1 MSKQEQIESVFRVR
15 FYQGDQI
22 YEIYARSLGQDAMF
36 GFLEVEEI
44 VFGESNALIVNP
56 EEEKLKAEFE
66 GVICSYVPLHSV
78 LRIDEVKMEGVAK
91 VLPAPK
97 QQGNKVI
104 RPFPAHLYERKP
116 E

>member
-1 MSKQEQIESVFRVR
+1 
-15 FYQGDQI
+15 
-22 YEIYARSLGQDAMF
+22 MF

-44 VFGESNALIVNP
+44 VFGESDTLIVNP
-56 EEEKLKAEFE
+56 EEEKLKTEFE
-66 GVICSYVPLHSV
+66 GVMCSYIPLHSV
-78 LRIDEVKMEGVAK
+78 LRIDEVKTGGVSK

-104 RPFPAHLYERKP
+104 RPFPAHLYEKKP